1 MKGGNINLMDD
12 KEFKVYTRKIVDAL
26 GDDTSGFFTVIH
38 DTFEYFTVSDNIIGK
53 TEISLEEFEVMVR
66 KITEVLGEE
75 EAVRF
80 FKAVYNALPKKTIT
94 YLGVMVKVFEEM
106 FI

>member
-1 MKGGNINLMDD
+1 
-12 KEFKVYTRKIVDAL
+12 
-26 GDDTSGFFTVIH
+26 
-38 DTFEYFTVSDNIIGK
+38 
-53 TEISLEEFEVMVR
+53 MVR

-94 YLGVMVKVFEEM
+94 YLGVMVKVFEGI
-106 FI
+106 F